1 MNNHGIQPSI
11 VEHLLTLLSLSAD
24 PETFEEQ
31 QKQLCSALGAQY
43 MDTAFQIKKF
53 IDEIPGGFLI
63 YRADEEEKII
73 YANKA
78 LMNIFKCDTHEEFA
92 SLTKG
97 SFRGMVHPD
106 DLEEV
111 ERSIAEQIEN
121 NKDDLDYV
129 EYRIT
134 DKNGVIHWVEDYGH
148 YIRCDKTGDVY
159 YVFISDATEKI
170 ARRQSE
176 RTALLNER
184 LEKEQRLKSLIQ
196 EYDKERK
203 LIRQEH
209 LQRLEV
215 IEGLSV
221 NYDSILYA
229 NMDTDIVLPYRLSE
243 RLEKQFEKKLQERPL
258 GWFLDDYV
266 KTWVHPEDK
275 TMVAERTSA
284 NYIRKK
290 LENEK
295 TYYLN
300 YRCVKEGK
308 TQYIQLRIVNV
319 GSDDGIS
326 QIVMGYRNIEEELL
340 REIKQKQL
348 LKDALNTAR
357 VANVAKNRFMS
368 NMSHDMR
375 TPLNAIFG
383 YAALASKNAGN
394 EKSVRKYLDKIDV
407 ASKQILELVDKVL
420 ELSYIETQDLHI
432 DEKIGNIID
441 TANEIYHWTVHQA
454 EKKDIRVTLDTSEV
468 RHADVICDAE
478 KIKQLLVHLT
488 GNAVQ
493 YTNSKGNVE
502 IAVRELESSSN
513 DISTFMF
520 TVKDDGIGIGKET
533 LPRIFEPFERE
544 SNTTFSGMYGTGL
557 GLTIAKHLT
566 EIMGGDVTVESEVGK
581 GSTFTVTLGL
591 KLCGTSCKLRENSDD
606 PYKLIAGKRI
616 LVVEDNEINLEIE
629 TEILKELGVIVD
641 SAPDGKVAVEKM
653 QNALP
658 DEYTLIL
665 MDIQMPVMDGREATR
680 AIRSIDN
687 PALAKIPIV
696 ALSANAYESDKRES
710 IAAGMDAHLT
720 KPLDVGELVNTLA
733 EILRT
738 RR

>member
-24 PETFEEQ
+24 PDIFEKQ
-31 QKQLCSALGAQY
+31 QESLYASLGAQY
-43 MDTAFQIKKF
+43 MDTAYQIKNF

-63 YRADEEEKII
+63 YRADEGERII

-78 LMNIFKCDTHEEFA
+78 LMRIYRCDTLEEFA
-92 SLTKG
+92 ALTQN

-106 DLEEV
+106 DLDEV
-111 ERSIAEQIEN
+111 ENSITEQIQN

-129 EYRIT
+129 EYRIV
-134 DKNGVIHWVEDYGH
+134 DKYGNVHWVEDYGH

-170 ARRQSE
+170 ARRQME
-176 RTALLNER
+176 RTALLNEKR
-184 LEKEQRLKSLIQ
+184 EKEQKLKNLIE

-229 NMDTDIVLPYRLSE
+229 DMDRDKVLPYRLSE
-243 RLEKQFEKKLQERPL
+243 RLEKQFEKKLQERKF

-266 KTWVHPEDK
+266 KTWVHPDDK
-275 TMVAERTSA
+275 AAVAECTSID
-284 NYIRKK
+284 YIRKK
-290 LENEK
+290 LEHEA
-295 TYYLN
+295 TFYLN
-300 YRCVKEGK
+300 YRCIKDGK
-308 TQYIQLRIVNV
+308 TQYIQLRVVNV
-319 GSDDGIS
+319 GDDKHIS

-383 YAALASKNAGN
+383 HAALAAKNAGN
-394 EKSVRKYLDKIDV
+394 EKTVREYLGKIDV

-420 ELSYIETQDLHI
+420 ELSYTETQDLHI
-432 DEKIGNIID
+432 DEQPTSIVH
-441 TANEIYHWTVHQA
+441 TANEVFAATSRQA
-454 EKKDIRVTLDTSEV
+454 EKKDIRVKLDTSCV
-468 RHADVICDAE
+468 RHDDVVCDAE
-478 KIKQLLVHLT
+478 KLKQLLIHLT
-488 GNAVQ
+488 GNAVK
-493 YTNSKGNVE
+493 YTNSGGNVE
-502 IAVRELESSSN
+502 IGVRELESSSS
-513 DISTFMF
+513 DISTFVF

-544 SNTTFSGMYGTGL
+544 SNTTFSGIYGTGL

-566 EIMGGDVTVESEVGK
+566 EIMGGDISVESEIGK

-591 KLCGTSCKLRENSDD
+591 KLCGASCKTQESAAD
-606 PYKLIAGKRI
+606 PFKLLKGKRI

-629 TEILKELGVIVD
+629 SEILRELGVNVD

-653 QNALP
+653 QAALP
-658 DEYTLIL
+658 EEYALIL

-680 AIRSIDN
+680 AIRSLEN
-687 PALAKIPIV
+687 PSLANIPIV
-696 ALSANAYESDKRES
+696 ALSANAYDSDKRES

-720 KPLDVGELVNTLA
+720 KPLDVNELVNTLA
-733 EILRT
+733 EILGSSK
-738 RR
+738 

>member
-1 MNNHGIQPSI
+1 MINHDIQPSI

-24 PETFEEQ
+24 PEIFEKQ
-31 QKQLCSALGAQY
+31 QENLYATLGAQY
-43 MDTAFQIKKF
+43 MDTAYQIKKF

-63 YRADEEEKII
+63 YRADEDEKII

-78 LMNIFKCDTHEEFA
+78 LMRIYKCDSFEEFA
-92 SLTKG
+92 VLTRN
-97 SFRGMVHPD
+97 SFKGMVHPA
-106 DLEEV
+106 DLDEV
-111 ERSIAEQIEN
+111 ENSITEQIQSN
-121 NKDDLDYV
+121 RDDLDYV
-129 EYRIT
+129 EYRII
-134 DKNGVIHWVEDYGH
+134 DKNGHVHWVEDYGH

-170 ARRQSE
+170 TRRQME
-176 RTALLNER
+176 RTALLNEKR
-184 LEKEQRLKSLIQ
+184 ENEQRLKDLIE

-229 NMDTDIVLPYRLSE
+229 DMDRDKVLPYRLSE
-243 RLEKQFEKKLQERPL
+243 RLEKQFEKKLQERNF

-266 KTWVHPEDK
+266 KTWVHPDDK
-275 TMVAERTSA
+275 AAVAECTSPK
-284 NYIRKK
+284 YIRKK
-290 LENEK
+290 LETEA
-295 TYYLN
+295 TFYLN
-300 YRCVKEGK
+300 YRCVKDGK

-319 GSDDGIS
+319 GDEKRVS

-348 LKDALNTAR
+348 LKDALSTAQ

-394 EKSVRKYLDKIDV
+394 EKAVREYLDKID
-407 ASKQILELVDKVL
+407 AAGKQILELVDKVL
-420 ELSYIETQDLHI
+420 ELSYIETQDLHL
-432 DEKIGNIID
+432 DEKIGNIVD
-441 TANEIYHWTVHQA
+441 TANEILAWTKEQG
-454 EKKDIRVTLDTSEV
+454 EKKNIRVTLDTSNV
-468 RHADVICDAE
+468 RHADVICDGE
-478 KIKQLLVHLT
+478 KIKQLLSHLT
-488 GNAVQ
+488 SNAVK
-493 YTNSKGNVE
+493 YTNSGGNVE
-502 IAVRELESSSN
+502 IEVRELESSSS
-513 DISTFMF
+513 DISTFVF
-520 TVKDDGIGIGKET
+520 TVKDDGIGIGKDT

-557 GLTIAKHLT
+557 GLTIAKHLA
-566 EIMGGDVTVESEVGK
+566 ELMGGEIRAESEVGK

-591 KLCGTSCKLRENSDD
+591 KLCGAPNEVRKSDED
-606 PYKLIAGKRI
+606 PFKLIKGKRI

-629 TEILKELGVIVD
+629 TEILKELGVNVD
-641 SAPDGKVAVEKM
+641 SAPDGKIAVEKM
-653 QNALP
+653 RAALP
-658 DEYTLIL
+658 EEYALIL
-665 MDIQMPVMDGREATR
+665 MDIQMPVMDGREATKI
-680 AIRSIDN
+680 IRSLDN
-687 PALAKIPIV
+687 PALARIPIV

-720 KPLDVGELVNTLA
+720 KPLDISELVTTLA
-733 EILRT
+733 QILVSRK
-738 RR
+738 

>member
-1 MNNHGIQPSI
+1 M
-11 VEHLLTLLSLSAD
+11 
-24 PETFEEQ
+24 
-31 QKQLCSALGAQY
+31 
-43 MDTAFQIKKF
+43 
-53 IDEIPGGFLI
+53 
-63 YRADEEEKII
+63 
-73 YANKA
+73 
-78 LMNIFKCDTHEEFA
+78 
-92 SLTKG
+92 
-97 SFRGMVHPD
+97 
-106 DLEEV
+106 
-111 ERSIAEQIEN
+111 
-121 NKDDLDYV
+121 
-129 EYRIT
+129 
-134 DKNGVIHWVEDYGH
+134 
-148 YIRCDKTGDVY
+148 
-159 YVFISDATEKI
+159 
-170 ARRQSE
+170 
-176 RTALLNER
+176 
-184 LEKEQRLKSLIQ
+184 
-196 EYDKERK
+196 
-203 LIRQEH
+203 
-209 LQRLEV
+209 
-215 IEGLSV
+215 
-221 NYDSILYA
+221 
-229 NMDTDIVLPYRLSE
+229 
-243 RLEKQFEKKLQERPL
+243 
-258 GWFLDDYV
+258 
-266 KTWVHPEDK
+266 
-275 TMVAERTSA
+275 
-284 NYIRKK
+284 
-290 LENEK
+290 
-295 TYYLN
+295 
-300 YRCVKEGK
+300 
-308 TQYIQLRIVNV
+308 
-319 GSDDGIS
+319 
-326 QIVMGYRNIEEELL
+326 
-340 REIKQKQL
+340 
-348 LKDALNTAR
+348 
-357 VANVAKNRFMS
+357 
-368 NMSHDMR
+368 
-375 TPLNAIFG
+375 
-383 YAALASKNAGN
+383 
-394 EKSVRKYLDKIDV
+394 RKYLDKIDV

-566 EIMGGDVTVESEVGK
+566 ELMGGDVTVESEVGK

-658 DEYTLIL
+658 DEYTPIL